1 MERLD
6 RKELEK
12 GPEQEEE
19 PEPDKNCN
27 KDNYRE
33 CYRNNP
39 PYDNKYYYYKNEKT
53 SIL

>member
-1 MERLD
+1 MGRSDKER
-6 RKELEK
+6 ELEK
-12 GPEQEEE
+12 GQEEE
-19 PEPDKNCN
+19 QDKNCN
-27 KDNYRE
+27 TGNYRE